1 MDSKI
6 ENNKDK
12 IYHYMQ
18 EGQLELWVGDKERSK
33 EAFKKSSE
41 LISRVQ
47 ETPFLKEIKDNIDYY
62 LQELDKQFNSQY
74 ATKNNVFQNELG
86 ELSFKEEPEET
97 ITFILLPLGLQLFE
111 IRGRLHGFK
120 QSLEEVSLK
129 RRGKQGEDL
138 NNRAS
143 ISNPKGILSANF
155 FKWMASFEG
164 FSVSACI
171 NLKDSTLYGRL
182 TTNYFFEGTLE
193 DWNKLNKEFE
203 EKFIKTVPKVIKDL
217 NQI

>member
-12 IYHYMQ
+12 IYHCMQ

-33 EAFKKSSE
+33 EAFKKASE
-41 LISRVQ
+41 LISRLQ
-47 ETPFLKEIKDNIDYY
+47 ETPFLEEIKDNVDYY
-62 LQELDKQFNSQY
+62 LQELDKQFNSQDV
-74 ATKNNVFQNELG
+74 AENNVFQNILG
-86 ELSFKEEPEET
+86 ELSFKEEPKET
-97 ITFILLPLGLQLFE
+97 ITFILLPLGSQLFE

-129 RRGKQGEDL
+129 RRGKQGEEL
-138 NNRAS
+138 NKSAS

-164 FSVSACI
+164 FTVSACI
-171 NLKDSTLYGRL
+171 NLNDFTLYGKL
-182 TTNYFFEGTLE
+182 TTNYFFEGSLE
-193 DWNKLNKEFE
+193 GWDKLNKEFE